1 MTTENMTAS
10 VMEQFAQKIDNDTE
24 YTVSELKKVLTEVY
38 KNVQLSIAE
47 KKKAEKLNNGD
58 KPRKVRTKRE
68 RDENGD
74 IIKKRAPSAYNL
86 FIKDQSAIIK
96 QTNPGLDPKTI
107 FKMAIVEWKN
117 HKLAEEEANEPI
129 EPVLPSFTVIKH
141 VNAEPGED
149 TINPIEDDCDK
160 LNEVSQPA
168 AIIKPKKLAMRKPK
182 QASAADNDEM

>member
-1 MTTENMTAS
+1 MATENITAS
-10 VMEQFAQKIDNDTE
+10 VMEQFAQKINNDTE

-74 IIKKRAPSAYNL
+74 IIKKRPPSAYNL

-96 QTNPGLDPKTI
+96 QSNPGLDPKEI
-107 FKMAIVEWKN
+107 FKMAIAEWKN
-117 HKLAEEEANEPI
+117 KKLADEEANNDNEPAEPEPI
-129 EPVLPSFTVIKH
+129 VVKSTVSCH
-141 VNAEPGED
+141 D
-149 TINPIEDDCDK
+149 TINPIEEDDDK
-160 LNEVSQPA
+160 HNEVSQP
-168 AIIKPKKLAMRKPK
+168 IPVIKPKKLAMRKPK

>member
-1 MTTENMTAS
+1 MATENMTAS
-10 VMEQFAQKIDNDTE
+10 VMEQFTQKIDNDTE

-38 KNVQLSIAE
+38 KSVQLSIAE
-47 KKKAEKLNNGD
+47 KKKAEKLINGD
-58 KPRKVRTKRE
+58 KPRKVRTKRD

-74 IIKKRAPSAYNL
+74 IIKKRPPSAYNL

-117 HKLAEEEANEPI
+117 HKLAEEETNEPA
-129 EPVLPSFTVIKH
+129 EPVLSAFTVAKH
-141 VNAEPGED
+141 VNVEPGED
-149 TINPIEDDCDK
+149 TINPIEDDGDK

-168 AIIKPKKLAMRKPK
+168 ATLKPKKLAMRKPK
-182 QASAADNDEM
+182 AVSIADNDEM